1 MIKYRPHRGS
11 LYDSMNAMKTFNT
24 LNDMLNYIFDDY
36 NGFIS
41 PEDIVI
47 GENDVDDRIDWKENR
62 YVYTKRIG
70 NNNYN
75 IPQCIGMCSFE

>member
-24 LNDMLNYIFDDY
+24 LNDMLNYISDDY
-36 NGFIS
+36 NDFIS

-70 NNNYN
+70 NINYN